1 MQAEV
6 CQCDIKLISTV
17 IWCQR
22 MIITTGVK
30 AWENWMVITVGT
42 TFYHNNVHLQVL
54 KLKNMLKAPKAMAGE
69 DDSRV
74 T

>member
-1 MQAEV
+1 
-6 CQCDIKLISTV
+6 
-17 IWCQR
+17 